1 MSARSVN
8 VTTAISPAW
17 GQVRCDQDMQQLL
30 RAYDRLGAPVF
41 HQRMEA
47 AFARRLPCLA
57 DAVRALREQRPQA
70 VDPEVAPQPGSRD
83 LTLQT
88 RAGPLTAR
96 IYTPASETP
105 LPLVL
110 YFHGGGWV
118 VGSIEADDATA
129 RGLAAHAQA
138 LVVSVQYRLAPEH
151 RFPAAWEDALAAY
164 EWLVENAACLHGD
177 ATRIALA
184 GEGAGGHL
192 ALSTALE
199 ARKRGLPM
207 PRHVLA
213 ISPVTQTST
222 NTASYLEHAIA
233 RPLNRAMMVWSFDKL
248 VVLREELHDPR
259 LKLVD
264 AELAGLPPVTLVTAR
279 IDPLRSD
286 AAKLRDA
293 LLRAGVPVEW
303 RDYEGV
309 TNGFFNAAAVVARAR
324 QAHAYAGQRL
334 AADLMAP
341 VAEPGRRQG
350 FGELHG
356 VLRHLVP
363 QPSEGLLPG

>member
-1 MSARSVN
+1 MSARPVN

-17 GQVRCDQDMQQLL
+17 SQVRCDQDMQELL
-30 RAYDRLGAPVF
+30 QAYDRLAAPAF
-41 HQRMEA
+41 HKRMEA

-57 DAVRALREQRPQA
+57 DAVRALRRQRAQAADDDGAPQA
-70 VDPEVAPQPGSRD
+70 GSRD
-83 LTLQT
+83 LTLRT
-88 RAGPLTAR
+88 SAGPLTAR
-96 IYTPASETP
+96 IYTPASEAP

-118 VGSIEADDATA
+118 VGSIDADDATA

-164 EWLVENAACLHGD
+164 EWLLGNAACLQGD
-177 ATRIALA
+177 ATRIAIA

-192 ALSTALE
+192 ALSTTLE
-199 ARKRGLPM
+199 ARNRGLPM

-233 RPLNRAMMVWSFDKL
+233 RPLDRATMVWFFDKL
-248 VVLREELHDPR
+248 VALREELQDPR
-259 LKLVD
+259 LLLVD
-264 AELAGLPPVTLVTAR
+264 ADLAGLPPVTLVTAR

-309 TNGFFNAAAVVARAR
+309 TNGFFNTAAVVARAR

-334 AADLMAP
+334 AAALMAP
-341 VAEPGRRQG
+341 GAEPGRRRG
-350 FGELHG
+350 IGEFRG
-356 VLRHLVP
+356 ALRHLLP
-363 QPSEGLLPG
+363 QPTGGLLPG